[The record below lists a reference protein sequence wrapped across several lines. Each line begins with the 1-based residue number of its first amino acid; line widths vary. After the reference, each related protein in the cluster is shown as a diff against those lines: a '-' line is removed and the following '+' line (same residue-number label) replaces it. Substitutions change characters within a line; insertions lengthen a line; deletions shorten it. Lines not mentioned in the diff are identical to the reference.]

1 MGRPQRSPKQM
12 RAYTA
17 QSTAIQTAQAQRQL
31 YMTLGTQS
39 ATAGGSGSSGGGS
52 AADILRTSAQQGA
65 LNTAVLQ
72 QQGLITEAGYNEQA
86 VAYALQQQAA
96 GVSAQA
102 QQAGAT
108 GEEATAA
115 AYQDVA
121 QGDLAAQQAAEESA
135 TGSTVSGILGIGGG
149 IGQLATLGALIAV

>member
-1 MGRPQRSPKQM
+1 VARRG
-12 RAYTA
+12 
-17 QSTAIQTAQAQRQL
+17 
-31 YMTLGTQS
+31 
-39 ATAGGSGSSGGGS
+39 
-52 AADILRTSAQQGA
+52 
-65 LNTAVLQ
+65 
-72 QQGLITEAGYNEQA
+72 NEQA